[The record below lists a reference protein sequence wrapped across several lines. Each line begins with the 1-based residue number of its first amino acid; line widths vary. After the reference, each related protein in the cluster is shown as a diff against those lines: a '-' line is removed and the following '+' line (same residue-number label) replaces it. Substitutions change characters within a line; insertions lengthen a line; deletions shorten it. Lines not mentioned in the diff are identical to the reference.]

1 MQQNQLFNDMAELFE
16 QDSMEEATEKE
27 VPRNEK
33 LKELAAL
40 IDKMQKHELEMQRLS
55 KLLAAETEKY
65 NKINTLMIPDLF
77 EELGLKKISL
87 SNGRTVEIKS
97 SYVGSI
103 TEDRKPQCFEWLEN
117 KGYDSIIKHDV
128 ISKFKKGETAEHDNL
143 VKVLIDLGVTFE
155 DKKYVH
161 PQTLKSFIKE
171 QLESGAD
178 FPQELFG
185 VVAIRK
191 TIVK

>member
-1 MQQNQLFNDMAELFE
+1 MQQNQPFNDMAELFE

-87 SNGRTVEIKS
+87 SNGRTVEVKS
-97 SYVGSI
+97 SYAGSI

-161 PQTLKSFIKE
+161 PQTLKSFIRE
-171 QLESGAD
+171 QIESGAD

>member
-33 LKELAAL
+33 LKELAVL

-161 PQTLKSFIKE
+161 PQTLKSFIRE

>member
-1 MQQNQLFNDMAELFE
+1 MQQKQPFNDMAELFE

-161 PQTLKSFIKE
+161 PQTLKSFIRE

-191 TIVK
+191 TVVK

>member
-143 VKVLIDLGVTFE
+143 VKVLMDLGVTFE

-161 PQTLKSFIKE
+161 PQTLKSFIRE

-191 TIVK
+191 TVVK

>member
-1 MQQNQLFNDMAELFE
+1 MQQKQPFNDMAELFE

-87 SNGRTVEIKS
+87 SNGRTVEVKS

-143 VKVLIDLGVTFE
+143 VKVLMDLGVTFE

-171 QLESGAD
+171 QIESGAD

>member
-161 PQTLKSFIKE
+161 PQTLKSFIRE

>member
-1 MQQNQLFNDMAELFE
+1 MQQKQPFNDMAELFE

-33 LKELAAL
+33 LKELAVL

-161 PQTLKSFIKE
+161 PQTLKSFIRE

-191 TIVK
+191 TVVK

>member
-1 MQQNQLFNDMAELFE
+1 MQQNQPFNDMAELFE

-161 PQTLKSFIKE
+161 PQTLKSFIRE

-191 TIVK
+191 TVVK

>member
-1 MQQNQLFNDMAELFE
+1 MQQKQPFNDMAELFE

-33 LKELAAL
+33 LKELAVL

-143 VKVLIDLGVTFE
+143 VKVLMDLGVTFE

-161 PQTLKSFIKE
+161 PQTLKSFIRE

-191 TIVK
+191 TVVK

>member
-1 MQQNQLFNDMAELFE
+1 MQQKQPFNDMAELFE

-143 VKVLIDLGVTFE
+143 VKVLMDLGVTFE

>member
-1 MQQNQLFNDMAELFE
+1 MQQKQPFNDMAELFE

-143 VKVLIDLGVTFE
+143 VKVLMDLGVTFE

-161 PQTLKSFIKE
+161 PQTLKSFIRE
-171 QLESGAD
+171 QIESGAD

>member
-1 MQQNQLFNDMAELFE
+1 MQQKQPFNDMAELFE

-161 PQTLKSFIKE
+161 PQTLKSFIRE
-171 QLESGAD
+171 QIESGAD

>member
-1 MQQNQLFNDMAELFE
+1 MQQNQPFNDMAELFE

-33 LKELAAL
+33 LKELAVL

-65 NKINTLMIPDLF
+65 NKINNVMIPDLF

-117 KGYDSIIKHDV
+117 KGYDAIIKHDV
-128 ISKFKKGETAEHDNL
+128 ISKFKKGETTEHDNL

>member
-1 MQQNQLFNDMAELFE
+1 MQQNQPFNDMAELFE

-87 SNGRTVEIKS
+87 SNGRTVEVKS
-97 SYVGSI
+97 SYAGSI

-128 ISKFKKGETAEHDNL
+128 ISKFKKGETTEHDNL

-191 TIVK
+191 TVVK

>member
-117 KGYDSIIKHDV
+117 KGYDAIIKHDV
-128 ISKFKKGETAEHDNL
+128 ISKFKKGETTEHDNL

-161 PQTLKSFIKE
+161 PQTLKSFIRE

-191 TIVK
+191 TVVK

>member
-1 MQQNQLFNDMAELFE
+1 MQQNQLSNDMAELFE

-27 VPRNEK
+27 VPRSEK
-33 LKELAAL
+33 LKELSVL

-55 KLLAAETEKY
+55 KLLADETEKY
-65 NKINTLMIPDLF
+65 NKINNVMIPDLF

-103 TEDRKPQCFEWLEN
+103 TEDRKSQCFEWLEN

-128 ISKFKKGETAEHDNL
+128 ISKFKKGETTEHDNL

-171 QLESGAD
+171 QIESGAD

>member
-1 MQQNQLFNDMAELFE
+1 MQQNQPFNDMAELFE

-161 PQTLKSFIKE
+161 PQTLKSFIRE

>member
-161 PQTLKSFIKE
+161 PQTLKSFIRE
-171 QLESGAD
+171 QIESGAD

>member
-1 MQQNQLFNDMAELFE
+1 MQQKQPFNDMAELFE

-33 LKELAAL
+33 LKELAVL

-87 SNGRTVEIKS
+87 SNGRTVEVKS
-97 SYVGSI
+97 SYAGSI

-161 PQTLKSFIKE
+161 PQTLKSFIRE

-191 TIVK
+191 TVVK

>member
-16 QDSMEEATEKE
+16 QDSMEEASEKE

>member
-161 PQTLKSFIKE
+161 PQTLKSFIRE
-171 QLESGAD
+171 QIESGAD

-191 TIVK
+191 TVVK

>member
-1 MQQNQLFNDMAELFE
+1 MQQNQPFNDMAELFE

-161 PQTLKSFIKE
+161 PQTLKSFIRE
-171 QLESGAD
+171 QIESGAD

>member
-33 LKELAAL
+33 LKELAVL

-65 NKINTLMIPDLF
+65 NKINTFMIPDLF

-161 PQTLKSFIKE
+161 PQTLKSFIRE

>member
-1 MQQNQLFNDMAELFE
+1 MQQKQPFNDMAELFE

-161 PQTLKSFIKE
+161 PQTLKSFIRE

>member
-1 MQQNQLFNDMAELFE
+1 MQQKQPFNDMAELFE

-143 VKVLIDLGVTFE
+143 VKVLMDLGVTFE

-161 PQTLKSFIKE
+161 PQTLKSFIRE

-191 TIVK
+191 TVVK

>member
-161 PQTLKSFIKE
+161 PQTLKSFIRE

-191 TIVK
+191 TVVK